1 MAIYKNITTDQVY
14 PNGHTLISKIESG
27 INLSTV
33 DKGDGVMR
41 KIIITNHHASDKNTI
56 QLFLDDGAGSPTRYT
71 IAKSVIAAGATL
83 VLTDGITFDI
93 TKYSMKLSTVDTTA
107 TALTVIIK

>member
-1 MAIYKNITTDQVY
+1 MTSYFEITSDQVY
-14 PNGHTLISKIESG
+14 PNGHTLISKTASG

-33 DKGDGVMR
+33 DKSGGIIR

-56 QLFLDDGAGSPTRYT
+56 QLFIDDGAGSPTRHT
-71 IAKSVIAAGATL
+71 IAKTVIPAGATL
-83 VLTDGITFDI
+83 VLTDGITFDV